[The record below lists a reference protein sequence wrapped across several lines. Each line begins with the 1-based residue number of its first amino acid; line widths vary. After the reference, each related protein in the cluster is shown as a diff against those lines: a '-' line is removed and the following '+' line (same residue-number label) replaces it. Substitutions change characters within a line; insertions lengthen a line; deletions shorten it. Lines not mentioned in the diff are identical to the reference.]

1 MYTDVEQTP
10 ESGAGQSNAEE
21 QTRDSAGLTRSGAGQ
36 TRGDA
41 GQTRGDAGQTQS
53 DAGQTRGRRKVARDR
68 REVARSIDADRRKGY
83 DFHVCYDTG
92 CGVKPASMHM
102 LGTV

>member
-21 QTRDSAGLTRSGAGQ
+21 QTRDSAGLTRSG
-36 TRGDA
+36 A